1 MRSYLPVKFSSH
13 RPRGSRN
20 MTFFVYHMI
29 TWPRN
34 LRATWLCLR
43 WCFALNH
50 QPPKY
55 DGHKSCESIDKIEVG
70 RKLVA
75 NLHDKTEYVVHIR
88 NLKQTLNY
96 GLVLK
101 KVHRIIKSNQKAWVK
116 PYIDMNADLR
126 KKNKKWF
133 WKRLFSVNE

>member
-1 MRSYLPVKFSSH
+1 M
-13 RPRGSRN
+13 
-20 MTFFVYHMI
+20 
-29 TWPRN
+29 
-34 LRATWLCLR
+34 
-43 WCFALNH
+43 NH

-75 NLHDKTEYVVHIR
+75 NLHDKTEYVVHIK

-101 KVHRIIKSNQKAWVK
+101 KVHRIIKFNQKAWVK
-116 PYIDMNADLR
+116 PYIDMNTDLR
-126 KKNKKWF
+126 EKKQKMILKKTF
-133 WKRLFSVNE
+133 LS